1 MEAALNWVSEI
12 AQCKELKMFDSSGSS
27 GYYTNY
33 KNQQSSQ
40 QAQQDQGQYY
50 DKQYQ
55 YQQTS
60 SPSQNANSYKASLR
74 NPYAGMMCNS
84 DGSGMEIGIFMDAY
98 CTIYDSSRTYKD
110 IIKNGSP
117 QKTYYELTKGL
128 MEFTFTQPIECKA
141 NEYTEPD
148 FDSRADYEYYQQ
160 QQQQQQEA
168 TSQYY
173 ADAEEFYNA
182 YSQQQD
188 ETYQQTN
195 EYYQEQSD
203 AYYSYYMDGS
213 NVQAA
218 NSCQQLFQQQVVQL
232 GIPCYDNGQQQNN
245 QDQTYSQ
252 SYTNQD
258 KPYGEYSYFSAY
270 NGRQSYAYEIQ
281 NPYDQDEV
289 CTVMNSK
296 ASNDSFQKNAMSQ
309 SRFKNLYNYKLYS
322 ATTSW
327 RGFRTRIGEKFQT
340 FRYNTGERF
349 RSIHEEE
356 ISTKLAIIS
365 FLIVASIAIVYVISR
380 FSAPYVAK
388 GLTTAASHAA
398 DHAERLVEHV
408 KSMKSMR
415 DEDSSY
421 GHTLTQD
428 SAYQFSEIESFDF
441 YDEAQAEP
449 SGKKHRLFY

>member
-1 MEAALNWVSEI
+1 MMLCIPPASIASNTPVVSSD
-12 AQCKELKMFDSSGSS
+12 Q
-27 GYYTNY
+27 Y
-33 KNQQSSQ
+33 KSNQQG
-40 QAQQDQGQYY
+40 QQDQ
-50 DKQYQ
+50 DQYQ
-55 YQQTS
+55 YQQTYH
-60 SPSQNANSYKASLR
+60 PTQNANSYKASLR

-117 QKTYYELTKGL
+117 QKTYYQLTKGL

-141 NEYTEPD
+141 HEYTEPD

-160 QQQQQQEA
+160 QQQQQQED

-173 ADAEEFYNA
+173 SDAEEFYNA

-188 ETYQQTN
+188 ENYQQAN
-195 EYYQEQSD
+195 ESYQEQSD

-218 NSCQQLFQQQVVQL
+218 TSCQQLFQQQVVQL
-232 GIPCYDNGQQQNN
+232 GIPCYDSGQQQYN
-245 QDQTYSQ
+245 QGQTSSQ
-252 SYTNQD
+252 SYANQD
-258 KPYGEYSYFSAY
+258 KPYGEFSYFSSY
-270 NGRQSYAYEIQ
+270 SGRQSYAYEIQ
-281 NPYDQDEV
+281 DPSDQEEV
-289 CTVMNSK
+289 CTVMNTK
-296 ASNDSFQKNAMSQ
+296 VMNASFQKNAMSQ

-327 RGFRTRIGEKFQT
+327 RGFRTRIGEGFQT

-365 FLIVASIAIVYVISR
+365 FLIVASIAIVYAISR
-380 FSAPYVAK
+380 CSAPHVAK
-388 GLTTAASHAA
+388 GLTTAASHAVE
-398 DHAERLVEHV
+398 HAERLAEHV

-415 DEDSSY
+415 EEDSSY
-421 GHTLTQD
+421 GHTFTQD
-428 SAYQFSEIESFDF
+428 STHQFSEIESFDF